1 MKAITR
7 VSLVSIAI
15 ALAWGSGVR
24 AQQPGQQPGQ
34 KEVGPSADTIRPY
47 RPVGRDPFKKIIL
60 KPTTTTGAKKIPKA
74 IGFPPVEVRRVQFQ
88 QKVARTRQT
97 SEPEPDPLTQYLV
110 AELDVIGVFRD
121 EHGPGAFVRA
131 QPTGTTFFI
140 RRGARCFNGEVLR
153 IETDEADMSAT
164 RVMFREVSYTEVG
177 NKQVPQERVIA
188 KVATSQAGNR

>member
-1 MKAITR
+1 
-7 VSLVSIAI
+7 
-15 ALAWGSGVR
+15 
-24 AQQPGQQPGQ
+24 
-34 KEVGPSADTIRPY
+34 
-47 RPVGRDPFKKIIL
+47 
-60 KPTTTTGAKKIPKA
+60 
-74 IGFPPVEVRRVQFQ
+74 
-88 QKVARTRQT
+88 
-97 SEPEPDPLTQYLV
+97 LTQYLV

-131 QPTGTTFFI
+131 QPTGTTFFV

-188 KVATSQAGNR
+188 KVATAQAGNR